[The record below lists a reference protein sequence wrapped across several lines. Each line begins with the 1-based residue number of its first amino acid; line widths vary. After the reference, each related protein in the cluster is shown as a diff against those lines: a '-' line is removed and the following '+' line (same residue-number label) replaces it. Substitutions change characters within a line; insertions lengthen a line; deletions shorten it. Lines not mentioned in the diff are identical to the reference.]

1 MKFQSK
7 RIHHHPHSPL
17 SSSNPFDV
25 LTEEIS
31 LAIADLS
38 GLYAQSSSPEHFIAT
53 LLSRFFTNA
62 GLSSLFVNCSGLVEV
77 DLSNATHLTD
87 LAASAIAEAR
97 NLERLSLARCKLITD
112 MGIGCIAVGCRK
124 LKSLCLKWCLRVG
137 DLGVELIALKCK
149 QIQSLDPSYLPITEK
164 CLNSVL
170 ELQNLED
177 LVLEGCNGIDDDGL
191 STLEQSCKS
200 LKMLNLS
207 NCQNVTHTGLS
218 SLING
223 TEQLQQIILAY
234 GSSVTSD
241 LAKCL
246 YTYLKLQSIKLDG
259 CIITWSGI
267 KAMACLRAPI
277 KELSFSKCIGLTDD
291 GFSSLVQSHKDLRK
305 LDITCC
311 RKITYTSIDSI
322 TSLCT
327 SLTSFRMESC
337 SLVPKEAFVLIGERC
352 SFLEELDATDNEIDD
367 EGLKSISRCSKL
379 SILKLGI
386 CSNISDEGLAKVGS
400 RCSQL
405 KELDLYRS
413 TAVSDTAIA
422 AIADGCPALEM
433 INIAYNDKITDKSL
447 ISLSK
452 CGMLKALEI
461 RGCLGVSSTGVS
473 AIAVGCKQIAV
484 LDIKKCFNIN
494 DNGMLS
500 VAQFSQNLK
509 QINLSY
515 CSVTDVGLVALA
527 SLSRLQ
533 NMTILHLAGLTPNGL
548 AAALLACRALTKVK
562 LHASFRPLLSQSILG
577 YMEAHGCVFH
587 WRDKAFQALGEAR
600 RLEESLRPPRRQ
612 RVHEAAIQLS
622 EAARGDEAMLL
633 AIHQRRGTH
642 AQGTVGFTFKRPETE
657 HLVPPTGIVMGESE
671 NTKSKTSASELQK
684 FAIRVLSLTCSVT
697 SCERNWSVFQ
707 QLHSKRRNRLTQS
720 RLNGMVYAKFNCVLR
735 RRYQRK
741 DTTDPILLKEIDESN
756 EWLMDHMDD
765 EDGEED
771 DFVFDGDNLHGM
783 MLIKLPGHLK
793 LLIPL
798 EEHLHQ
804 VHQEIEER
812 VLPKPPL
819 VEGPTGLNLIDE
831 EDEEIEQDIGLSED
845 DGEEE
850 VHGIDVDDDDDE
862 DEF

>member
-7 RIHHHPHSPL
+7 RIHHHHPLSPL
-17 SSSNPFDV
+17 SSSNLFDI
-25 LTEEIS
+25 LTEEIVCKILDHLHEDPFAIKSFS
-31 LAIADLS
+31 LACKSFYFIESRHRGSLRPLRAELLPRTFHRYPFVSHLDLS
-38 GLYAQSSSPEHFIAT
+38 LCPCVDDGTLNVISSTWKAT
-53 LLSRFFTNA
+53 LKSINLSRSRFFTNA
-62 GLSSLFVNCSGLVEV
+62 GLSSLFINCSGLVEV

-97 NLERLSLARCKLITD
+97 SLEKLSLARCKLITD

-149 QIQSLDPSYLPITEK
+149 QIRSLDLSYLPITEK

-177 LVLEGCNGIDDDGL
+177 LVLEGCHGIDDDGL

-207 NCQNVTHTGLS
+207 NCQNVTHMGLS

-246 YTYLKLQSIKLDG
+246 YTYSKLQSIKLDG

-277 KELSFSKCIGLTDD
+277 KELSFSKCLGLTDD
-291 GFSSLVQSHKDLRK
+291 GLSFLVQSHKDMRK

-322 TSLCT
+322 TSSCT
-327 SLTSFRMESC
+327 SLTYLRMESC

-413 TAVSDTAIA
+413 TAVNDVGIS

-473 AIAVGCKQIAV
+473 AIAVGCKQLTV

-494 DNGMLS
+494 DNGMLPL
-500 VAQFSQNLK
+500 AQFSQNLK

-527 SLSRLQ
+527 SISRLQ

-587 WRDKAFQALGEAR
+587 WRDKAFQKEMDPKGW
-600 RLEESLRPPRRQ
+600 
-612 RVHEAAIQLS
+612 
-622 EAARGDEAMLL
+622 
-633 AIHQRRGTH
+633 
-642 AQGTVGFTFKRPETE
+642 K
-657 HLVPPTGIVMGESE
+657 
-671 NTKSKTSASELQK
+671 
-684 FAIRVLSLTCSVT
+684 
-697 SCERNWSVFQ
+697 
-707 QLHSKRRNRLTQS
+707 LHFGKNS
-720 RLNGMVYAKFNCVLR
+720 R
-735 RRYQRK
+735 
-741 DTTDPILLKEIDESN
+741 
-756 EWLMDHMDD
+756 
-765 EDGEED
+765 
-771 DFVFDGDNLHGM
+771 
-783 MLIKLPGHLK
+783 
-793 LLIPL
+793 
-798 EEHLHQ
+798 
-804 VHQEIEER
+804 
-812 VLPKPPL
+812 
-819 VEGPTGLNLIDE
+819 
-831 EDEEIEQDIGLSED
+831 
-845 DGEEE
+845 E
-850 VHGIDVDDDDDE
+850 VA
-862 DEF
+862 